1 MKINWKS
8 VNNST
13 YTSTYNSTY
22 VNLGT
27 YVVLG
32 FWDLSVALN
41 LWIRFL
47 QVEQNNFTSI
57 SV

>member
-22 VNLGT
+22 VTLGT
-27 YVVLG
+27 CVVLG